1 MNRELLKKRRI
12 NMMRKAFVLSVV
24 AVGLLLW
31 VHGNA
36 LAKFKDSNFK
46 GRYVCSGSSDQ
57 SREQSV
63 MILIPDGKGKFES
76 GKKILV
82 SNDFSD
88 STLASGCTSKAG
100 VFMDCPCVY
109 TLSGSSSYSISGSGA
124 GTATLAWTA
133 SGSNDPDCPATAAGN
148 FDGLSELWLLGLS
161 PGGSTAQV
169 TSNNNGFEGESAVGS
184 CTRGPVQ

>member
-1 MNRELLKKRRI
+1 MNRELLNKRRI
-12 NMMRKAFVLSVV
+12 NMMRKGFVLSVV

-46 GRYVCSGSSDQ
+46 GRYVCSGSSDGGH
-57 SREQSV
+57 EQSV
-63 MILIPDGKGKFES
+63 MILSPDGKGKFES

-82 SNDFSD
+82 SDDFED
-88 STLASGCTSKAG
+88 FTLVSGCTSKAG
-100 VFMDCPCVY
+100 EDMPCPCVY
-109 TLSGSSSYSISGSGA
+109 TLTTGSSSYTISGSGA

-133 SGSNDPDCPATAAGN
+133 SGSNDADCPTASIFAGL
-148 FDGLSELWLLGLS
+148 GELWLLGLS

-169 TSNNNGFEGESAVGS
+169 TSNNNGFERESAVGS